1 MEEMPITMGEG
12 HQLHGDSTAATI
24 TPIRG
29 GTSALAALAA
39 RAHVELANLQR
50 EELSRPAVLIPAPSS
65 NNTRNGKESVIEEV
79 PVTAIKIDYSN
90 SRGNFCNK
98 RKKFSVIVNHPD
110 DSRDS
115 DDVGSD
121 KISNNSA
128 SSVGSMVDCQ
138 NTNNDYGRNTG
149 NNNSYQT
156 QQQSSYPH
164 ISNLNGRMSPQRYS
178 PNSSYATLTPLQP
191 LPPISTVSDKF
202 AYGHSSNVTGS
213 FTVMQHNIAMG
224 IGVHSPYSYDKIM
237 SPPHPY
243 SSNIVMHQQNS
254 PDSPQSTYSQNG
266 LSSPPRSSS
275 PNSCYDSPYNQDIVR
290 DQVTSSQSPNISPRS
305 ASMGSPPPASHI
317 VGPGGY
323 ATNTA
328 HNTMPSSI
336 MPAINGLI
344 SAAHVIASTSGRC
357 SPLSPPLVHSR
368 QPSLIQSLAMGSPP
382 IDQPPPISPPPE
394 PPQPPSLPQHLQPL
408 TPTNLTHHQQIQQA
422 ILAQHIENEVVV
434 VSSPSPPNHI
444 QQHHNQQ
451 QQQQQHHQ
459 LQAQQQLQRPQQQQ
473 QHPPP
478 PLSPQ
483 QTQQSL
489 SQHQPQPHNQVQ
501 TCIQAPQQQIRPQI
515 QQQITQQQNNVGQ
528 PTNANQQQPQSQPM
542 SVLKVIPHNNVST
555 PMNATV
561 NNTTDMEEINTKEL
575 AQRISAE
582 LKRYSIPQAI
592 FAQRVLC
599 RSQGTLSDL
608 LRNPKPWSKLKSGRE
623 TFRRMWK
630 WLQEPEFQRM
640 SALRLAAAQVPQR
653 STPTTNNTTT
663 TTTTT
668 PCKRKEEP
676 TQNTNTNNNNNNNNN
691 NTPPKKPR
699 LVFTDL
705 QRRTL
710 QAIFKETKRP
720 SKEMQVTIARQL
732 GLEPTTVGNF
742 FMNARRRSMDKWK
755 EDEPPKS
762 ASPPQQDFQGE
773 PIPSV
778 NIITQ
783 QPDNIL

>member
-1 MEEMPITMGEG
+1 MENMQEMPLSMGEG

-65 NNTRNGKESVIEEV
+65 NNRNGKETRVIEEV

-90 SRGNFCNK
+90 NRSNFCTK

-115 DDVGSD
+115 DEVGSD
-121 KISNNSA
+121 KISNNSG
-128 SSVGSMVDCQ
+128 SSGSMVECP
-138 NTNNDYGRNTG
+138 TNDYRTNYHH
-149 NNNSYQT
+149 NQ
-156 QQQSSYPH
+156 SYPH

-213 FTVMQHNIAMG
+213 FTVMQHNLAMG
-224 IGVHSPYSYDKIM
+224 IGVHSPYSYDKMM

-243 SSNIVMHQQNS
+243 SSNMAIHHQNS
-254 PDSPQSTYSQNG
+254 PESPQSTYSQNG

-275 PNSCYDSPYNQDIVR
+275 PNSCYDSPYTQDMVR
-290 DQVTSSQSPNISPRS
+290 DQVTSSQSPNMSPRS
-305 ASMGSPPPASHI
+305 VSLGSPPPPTHI
-317 VGPGGY
+317 VDSGY
-323 ATNTA
+323 N
-328 HNTMPSSI
+328 NNSQTMPSI

-382 IDQPPPISPPPE
+382 IQQPPPISPPPE
-394 PPQPPSLPQHLQPL
+394 PPQPPSLPPHLQPL
-408 TPTNLTHHQQIQQA
+408 TPTNLSHHQQIQQA
-422 ILAQHIENEVVV
+422 ILAQQIENEVVV
-434 VSSPSPPNHI
+434 VSSPSPPKHI
-444 QQHHNQQ
+444 HQLQQ
-451 QQQQQHHQ
+451 QPQQHHQ
-459 LQAQQQLQRPQQQQ
+459 LQQSQQPQQRPAPPQQQ
-473 QHPPP
+473 
-478 PLSPQ
+478 PQ
-483 QTQQSL
+483 Q
-489 SQHQPQPHNQVQ
+489 QPQ
-501 TCIQAPQQQIRPQI
+501 QAPQQHQHQQHTQVQSCIQNAQQIRPQ
-515 QQQITQQQNNVGQ
+515 QLSQG
-528 PTNANQQQPQSQPM
+528 PTSQQQQPVQQTQPQQM
-542 SVLKVIPHNNVST
+542 SVLKVLPHNNSNGNNNVST
-555 PMNATV
+555 PMNSNV

-640 SALRLAAAQVPQR
+640 SALRLAGKY
-653 STPTTNNTTT
+653 S
-663 TTTTT
+663 
-668 PCKRKEEP
+668 
-676 TQNTNTNNNNNNNNN
+676 
-691 NTPPKKPR
+691 
-699 LVFTDL
+699 
-705 QRRTL
+705 
-710 QAIFKETKRP
+710 
-720 SKEMQVTIARQL
+720 
-732 GLEPTTVGNF
+732 
-742 FMNARRRSMDKWK
+742 
-755 EDEPPKS
+755 
-762 ASPPQQDFQGE
+762 DFSYFLFSL
-773 PIPSV
+773 IK
-778 NIITQ
+778 
-783 QPDNIL
+783 

>member
-1 MEEMPITMGEG
+1 MENMEEMPITMGEG

-65 NNTRNGKESVIEEV
+65 NTRNGKETRVIEEV

-90 SRGNFCNK
+90 RANFCNK

-121 KISNNSA
+121 KVSNNSG
-128 SSVGSMVDCQ
+128 SSGSMVDCS
-138 NTNNDYGRNTG
+138 NNEYRNYHQ
-149 NNNSYQT
+149 S
-156 QQQSSYPH
+156 QQQQPSYPH

-178 PNSSYATLTPLQP
+178 PSSSYATLTPLQP

-224 IGVHSPYSYDKIM
+224 IGVHSPYSYDKMM

-254 PDSPQSTYSQNG
+254 PESPQSTYSQNG

-305 ASMGSPPPASHI
+305 NSLSSPPPPSHI
-317 VGPGGY
+317 VGPGY
-323 ATNTA
+323 SNTNQ
-328 HNTMPSSI
+328 TMPSI

-408 TPTNLTHHQQIQQA
+408 TPTNLSHHQQIQQA
-422 ILAQHIENEVVV
+422 ILAQQIENEVVV
-434 VSSPSPPNHI
+434 VSSPSPPKHI
-444 QQHHNQQ
+444 QH
-451 QQQQQHHQ
+451 QQQHHQ
-459 LQAQQQLQRPQQQQ
+459 LQNQQPQRPPQQSQPQQQPQQNQ
-473 QHPPP
+473 QH
-478 PLSPQ
+478 
-483 QTQQSL
+483 T
-489 SQHQPQPHNQVQ
+489 QVQ
-501 TCIQAPQQQIRPQI
+501 TCIQTTQQIRPQA
-515 QQQITQQQNNVGQ
+515 QQQISQPAPQQTTPTTQHQPTQQ
-528 PTNANQQQPQSQPM
+528 M
-542 SVLKVIPHNNVST
+542 SVLRVTNNVST
-555 PMNATV
+555 PINSTV
-561 NNTTDMEEINTKEL
+561 NNNTDMEEINTKEL

-640 SALRLAAAQVPQR
+640 SALRLA
-653 STPTTNNTTT
+653 
-663 TTTTT
+663 
-668 PCKRKEEP
+668 
-676 TQNTNTNNNNNNNNN
+676 
-691 NTPPKKPR
+691 
-699 LVFTDL
+699 
-705 QRRTL
+705 
-710 QAIFKETKRP
+710 
-720 SKEMQVTIARQL
+720 
-732 GLEPTTVGNF
+732 GNF
-742 FMNARRRSMDKWK
+742 HFFLSQ
-755 EDEPPKS
+755 S
-762 ASPPQQDFQGE
+762 HTQIF
-773 PIPSV
+773 PISKANTIQIFPMSGPLSS
-778 NIITQ
+778 IILNSKINPIRGKCLRHFSTF
-783 QPDNIL
+783 

>member
-1 MEEMPITMGEG
+1 MENMEEMPITMGEG

-65 NNTRNGKESVIEEV
+65 NTRNGKETRVIEEV

-90 SRGNFCNK
+90 NRSNFCNK

-121 KISNNSA
+121 KVSNNSG
-128 SSVGSMVDCQ
+128 SSGSMVDCP
-138 NTNNDYGRNTG
+138 NNDYRN
-149 NNNSYQT
+149 NYQNS

-178 PNSSYATLTPLQP
+178 PSSSYATLTPLQP

-237 SPPHPY
+237 SPPHAY

-254 PDSPQSTYSQNG
+254 PESPQSTYSQNG

-305 ASMGSPPPASHI
+305 ASLSSPPPSSHI
-317 VGPGGY
+317 VGPGY
-323 ATNTA
+323 SNPT
-328 HNTMPSSI
+328 HTMPSI

-344 SAAHVIASTSGRC
+344 TAAHVIASTSGRC
-357 SPLSPPLVHSR
+357 SPLSPPLVNSR

-382 IDQPPPISPPPE
+382 IEHPPPISPPPE

-408 TPTNLTHHQQIQQA
+408 TPTNLSHHQQIQQA
-422 ILAQHIENEVVV
+422 ILAQQIENEVVV
-434 VSSPSPPNHI
+434 VSSPSPPKHI
-444 QQHHNQQ
+444 QHHNQQ
-451 QQQQQHHQ
+451 PQHHQ
-459 LQAQQQLQRPQQQQ
+459 LQNQQPQTQRPQPQ
-473 QHPPP
+473 P
-478 PLSPQ
+478 PQ
-483 QTQQSL
+483 QSQQSQP
-489 SQHQPQPHNQVQ
+489 QHQQPLHNQVQ
-501 TCIQAPQQQIRPQI
+501 TCIQTTQQIRPQ
-515 QQQITQQQNNVGQ
+515 TQQQLSQ
-528 PTNANQQQPQSQPM
+528 PPPQQQTPTNQQPQSQPM

-555 PMNATV
+555 PMNSNV

-640 SALRLAAAQVPQR
+640 SALRLA
-653 STPTTNNTTT
+653 
-663 TTTTT
+663 
-668 PCKRKEEP
+668 
-676 TQNTNTNNNNNNNNN
+676 
-691 NTPPKKPR
+691 
-699 LVFTDL
+699 
-705 QRRTL
+705 
-710 QAIFKETKRP
+710 
-720 SKEMQVTIARQL
+720 
-732 GLEPTTVGNF
+732 GNF
-742 FMNARRRSMDKWK
+742 FHLSLPIINIQGLKFHSFWK
-755 EDEPPKS
+755 
-762 ASPPQQDFQGE
+762 
-773 PIPSV
+773 
-778 NIITQ
+778 
-783 QPDNIL
+783 

>member
-1 MEEMPITMGEG
+1 MPIAMGEG
-12 HQLHGDSTAATI
+12 HQLHGGTTAATI

-50 EELSRPAVLIPAPSS
+50 EELSRPAVLIPAPSA
-65 NNTRNGKESVIEEV
+65 NVRNGKEARVIEEV

-90 SRGNFCNK
+90 NRSNFCNK

-115 DDVGSD
+115 DDMASD
-121 KISNNSA
+121 KVSDNSG
-128 SSVGSMVDCQ
+128 SSGSADCGGNDFRNYHQ
-138 NTNNDYGRNTG
+138 N
-149 NNNSYQT
+149 QT
-156 QQQSSYPH
+156 SSYSH
-164 ISNLNGRMSPQRYS
+164 ISNLNGRSSPQRYS

-202 AYGHSSNVTGS
+202 AYGHPSNVTGS

-224 IGVHSPYSYDKIM
+224 IGVHSPYGYDKIM

-243 SSNIVMHQQNS
+243 SSNMAMHPQNS

-290 DQVTSSQSPNISPRS
+290 DQVTSSQSPNMSPHS
-305 ASMGSPPPASHI
+305 ASLGSPPPPTSHI
-317 VGPGGY
+317 VGPGY
-323 ATNTA
+323 QNPAVSL
-328 HNTMPSSI
+328 PSI
-336 MPAINGLI
+336 MPSINGLI
-344 SAAHVIASTSGRC
+344 TAAHVIASNSGRC

-382 IDQPPPISPPPE
+382 IQQPPPISPPPE

-408 TPTNLTHHQQIQQA
+408 TPTNLSHHQQIQQA

-434 VSSPSPPNHI
+434 VSSPSPPKHI
-444 QQHHNQQ
+444 QHQQSLQPLHQTVQNQQ
-451 QQQQQHHQ
+451 PPT
-459 LQAQQQLQRPQQQQ
+459 QARPQQQQ
-473 QHPPP
+473 P
-478 PLSPQ
+478 
-483 QTQQSL
+483 TQ
-489 SQHQPQPHNQVQ
+489 QPQPTQQQSQNQLQHQQHAQVQ
-501 TCIQAPQQQIRPQI
+501 TCIQNSQQLRPPSQQSLQAAPVSAP
-515 QQQITQQQNNVGQ
+515 
-528 PTNANQQQPQSQPM
+528 NQQSSQQM
-542 SVLKVIPHNNVST
+542 SVLKVLSHNNIST
-555 PMNATV
+555 PMNSNV

-640 SALRLAAAQVPQR
+640 SALRLAG
-653 STPTTNNTTT
+653 TTFE
-663 TTTTT
+663 
-668 PCKRKEEP
+668 KSYIK
-676 TQNTNTNNNNNNNNN
+676 
-691 NTPPKKPR
+691 
-699 LVFTDL
+699 
-705 QRRTL
+705 TL
-710 QAIFKETKRP
+710 
-720 SKEMQVTIARQL
+720 
-732 GLEPTTVGNF
+732 TTVGQGPRVVFNQFVALGSIGVQF
-742 FMNARRRSMDKWK
+742 FTAIYFFFRCCPLELASDWK
-755 EDEPPKS
+755 
-762 ASPPQQDFQGE
+762 GC
-773 PIPSV
+773 
-778 NIITQ
+778 
-783 QPDNIL
+783 

>member
-1 MEEMPITMGEG
+1 MPITMGEG

-90 SRGNFCNK
+90 RSNFCNK

-121 KISNNSA
+121 KVSNNSA
-128 SSVGSMVDCQ
+128 SSAGSMVDCQ
-138 NTNNDYGRNTG
+138 NTNEYGRNAS
-149 NNNSYQT
+149 NNYQS

-178 PNSSYATLTPLQP
+178 PSSSYATLTPLQP

-305 ASMGSPPPASHI
+305 ASLGSPPPTSHI
-317 VGPGGY
+317 VGPGY
-323 ATNTA
+323 TNTT
-328 HNTMPSSI
+328 HTMPSI

-344 SAAHVIASTSGRC
+344 TAAHVIASTSGRC

-451 QQQQQHHQ
+451 QPQHHQ
-459 LQAQQQLQRPQQQQ
+459 LQTQQQLQRPQQPQQ
-473 QHPPP
+473 PPQ

-483 QTQQSL
+483 QTQQSMN
-489 SQHQPQPHNQVQ
+489 QHQPHNQVQ
-501 TCIQAPQQQIRPQI
+501 TCIQTPQQQIRPQI
-515 QQQITQQQNNVGQ
+515 QQQISQPQATAQ
-528 PTNANQQQPQSQPM
+528 PTTTQPQSQPM

-640 SALRLAAAQVPQR
+640 SALRLA
-653 STPTTNNTTT
+653 
-663 TTTTT
+663 
-668 PCKRKEEP
+668 
-676 TQNTNTNNNNNNNNN
+676 
-691 NTPPKKPR
+691 
-699 LVFTDL
+699 
-705 QRRTL
+705 
-710 QAIFKETKRP
+710 
-720 SKEMQVTIARQL
+720 
-732 GLEPTTVGNF
+732 GNF
-742 FMNARRRSMDKWK
+742 I
-755 EDEPPKS
+755 EC
-762 ASPPQQDFQGE
+762 
-773 PIPSV
+773 
-778 NIITQ
+778 
-783 QPDNIL
+783 